1 MKKLSILVALIVC
14 VTIGGVYATW
24 TYAGTEVAPQQDPVI
39 NKMGEVTFSG
49 AAGAYHVENNTLAF
63 IVEPKGNTFD
73 AELTTSGSAVIRFTP
88 DATISDAALEDA
100 LNATIT
106 VVGTDL
112 EAATYGGQKIYTL
125 DDTFKITLDEAKWT
139 KDGND
144 YTYTLEATALKNA
157 VAIGAFNL
165 PSHDD
170 YVDFQKVQKA
180 AVFRINITAAK

>member
-1 MKKLSILVALIVC
+1 MKKLSVLIMLIVC

-24 TYAGTEVAPQQDPVI
+24 TYAGTEVASQQDPIV

-49 AAGAYHVENNTLAF
+49 AAGTYHVENNTLAF
-63 IVEPKGNTFD
+63 VVEPKNNTFD
-73 AELTTSGSAVIRFTP
+73 AQLIKSGSATIKFTA
-88 DATISDAALEDA
+88 DATISDAALTKA

-112 EAATYGGQKIYTL
+112 DKAIYDSTPIYSANEN
-125 DDTFKITLDEAKWT
+125 FKITLNKNSWT
-139 KDGND
+139 KSGNE
-144 YTYTLEATALKNA
+144 YTYTLEASMLEDA

-170 YVDFQKVQKA
+170 YVAFQTAQKA
-180 AVFRINITAAK
+180 AVFRLSVAAEK

>member
-24 TYAGTEVAPQQDPVI
+24 TYAGTEVASQQDPII

-63 IVEPKGNTFD
+63 IVEPKENTYD
-73 AELTTSGSAVIRFTP
+73 AQLTTSGSATIRFTP

-112 EAATYGGQKIYTL
+112 AAAKYEETQIYTL
-125 DDTFKITLDEAKWT
+125 NESFKITLDKTKWT
-139 KDGND
+139 MVGND
-144 YTYTLEATALKNA
+144 YTYTLAASELKDS
-157 VAIGAFNL
+157 VEIGTFNL
-165 PSHDD
+165 PSHDH
-170 YVDFQKVQKA
+170 YVAFQEVQKA
-180 AVFRINITAAK
+180 AVFRINVAAAK